1 MIISLWDFE
10 TLGDQQDYENLS
22 QKSLFFKKYM
32 LFIKAFT
39 RATWI
44 LSLRPLRDGK
54 NIILSSALFN
64 LFRVNAIMAQKW
76 VVVSLTFIIFINL

>member
-22 QKSLFFKKYM
+22 RKSLFFKKYM

-44 LSLRPLRDGK
+44 LRLRPLGDGK

-64 LFRVNAIMAQKW
+64 LLW
-76 VVVSLTFIIFINL
+76 Y

>member
-1 MIISLWDFE
+1 
-10 TLGDQQDYENLS
+10 
-22 QKSLFFKKYM
+22 M

-44 LSLRPLRDGK
+44 LRLRPLGDGK

-64 LFRVNAIMAQKW
+64 LLRVNAIMAQKW
-76 VVVSLTFIIFINL
+76 IAASLTFIIFINL